1 MGEMAK
7 GVEQPALQ
15 VIILGAGGGPKEDD
29 VTAFLV
35 RSTAAGW
42 KKNSLLAV
50 DAGVHLAAISR
61 ILEGHKS
68 IRTEDSK
75 PPAKAITLVDGPFE
89 GLQIPE
95 GSSSSANAAYITRDL
110 VECFLITHPHL
121 DHISGFVINTAS
133 LPSARPKRLAGL
145 PSTIEAFK
153 NHIFNNIIW
162 PNLTDE
168 NNGAGLVTYL
178 RLVEGGSP
186 ALGDGYVE
194 VSDGLSIKTWSVSH
208 GHCIERHNHRGSNA
222 SSFVASPSVEIASPR
237 LGPTSQPMVRSNSQS
252 SHSAN
257 DNLKADQ
264 YRQQYCVYDSSAY
277 FIRDMVTGK
286 EVLMFGDV
294 EPDSIS
300 YSPRNRQVW
309 NDAAPKIATGMLG
322 AIFIECS
329 YDDSR
334 QKELLFGHLTPK
346 YLVEELRTLANE
358 VKLTLNMHK
367 NGPSGKKRKL
377 EGDGN
382 GTFLLPYGRRKSTR
396 HGSPVSPTSRRE
408 NHDYMSDD
416 ASLGGERRASATSQD
431 SACLS
436 TLTFRVSAEAPL
448 QGVKV
453 VVIHVKE
460 KLDDGPDPG
469 ETILRQLMQHEKGQL
484 GCDFIISYSGQ
495 SLYF

>member
-1 MGEMAK
+1 MGE

-15 VIILGAGGGPKEDD
+15 VIVLGAGGGPKEDN

-42 KKNSLLAV
+42 KKGSLLAV
-50 DAGVHLAAISR
+50 DAGVHLAAIAR
-61 ILEGHKS
+61 ILDGHKS

-75 PPAKAITLVDGPFE
+75 PPAKPITLVDGPFE
-89 GLQIPE
+89 GLQIAE
-95 GSSSSANAAYITRDL
+95 GSSPSANAAFITRDL

-178 RLVEGGSP
+178 RLVEGGTP
-186 ALGDGYVE
+186 ALGDGYIE

-222 SSFVASPSVEIASPR
+222 GSGFVTSPGVEASPR
-237 LGPTSQPMVRSNSQS
+237 LNPTSGTMVRSSSQS
-252 SHSAN
+252 SRVAD
-257 DNLKADQ
+257 DNLRADQ
-264 YRQQYCVYDSSAY
+264 YSQRYCVYDSSAY
-277 FIRDMVTGK
+277 FIRDIATNK
-286 EVLMFGDV
+286 EILIYGDV

-309 NDAAPKIATGMLG
+309 ADAAPKVASGMLG

-346 YLVEELRTLANE
+346 YLVEELRVLGNE
-358 VKLTLNMHK
+358 VKLYINMAK
-367 NGPSGKKRKL
+367 NGPNIKKRKL
-377 EGDGN
+377 DGDGN
-382 GTFLLPYGRRKSTR
+382 GSFLLPYARRRSTR
-396 HGSPVSPTSRRE
+396 NESPTSPTSRRE
-408 NHDYMSDD
+408 NRGYVSSDD
-416 ASLGGERRASATSQD
+416 GTSERQVNAESHDHGSSPTPVFHV
-431 SACLS
+431 S
-436 TLTFRVSAEAPL
+436 TEAPL
-448 QGVKV
+448 EGVKI
-453 VVIHVKE
+453 VVIHMKE
-460 KLDDGPDPG
+460 KLDDGPDLG
-469 ETILRQLMQHEKGQL
+469 ELILKQLKGHEKGQL
-484 GCDFIISYSGQ
+484 GCEFIISYTGQ

>member
-1 MGEMAK
+1 MGDR
-7 GVEQPALQ
+7 VEQPALQ
-15 VIILGAGGGPKEDD
+15 VIVLGAGGGPKEDN

-35 RSTAAGW
+35 RSTASGW
-42 KKNSLLAV
+42 RKNSLLAV

-68 IRTEDSK
+68 IRTEDCK
-75 PPAKAITLVDGPFE
+75 PPAKPLTLVDGPFE
-89 GLQIPE
+89 GLQISE
-95 GSSSSANAAYITRDL
+95 GSNANANAAYITRDL

-168 NNGAGLVTYL
+168 NNGAGLVTYS

-222 SSFVASPSVEIASPR
+222 GFVTSPGLEASPR
-237 LGPTSQPMVRSNSQS
+237 LGPTSQPIVRTGSQS

-257 DNLKADQ
+257 DSLKADQ
-264 YRQQYCVYDSSAY
+264 YSKQFCVYDSSAY
-277 FIRDMVTGK
+277 FIRDVATKK
-286 EVLMFGDV
+286 EVLIFGDV

-300 YSPRNRQVW
+300 YSPRNLQVW
-309 NDAAPKIATGMLG
+309 ADAAPKIARGLLG

-346 YLVEELRTLANE
+346 YLVEELKVLANE
-358 VKLTLNMHK
+358 VKLYINMGKRGLNA
-367 NGPSGKKRKL
+367 KKRKL
-377 EGDGN
+377 DGDGN
-382 GTFLLPYGRRKSTR
+382 STFLLPYGRRKSSR
-396 HGSPVSPTSRRE
+396 HESPVSPTTRRE
-408 NHDYMSDD
+408 AWDYMSSTEE
-416 ASLGGERRASATSQD
+416 APINGERKGSTTSQD
-431 SACLS
+431 SAASS
-436 TLTFRVSAEAPL
+436 TPVFHVSADLPL
-448 QGVKV
+448 QDVKV

-460 KLDDGPDPG
+460 KLDDAPDPG
-469 ETILRQLMQHEKGQL
+469 EIILKQLKGHEKGQL
-484 GCDFIISYSGQ
+484 GCDFVISYSGQ

>member
-1 MGEMAK
+1 
-7 GVEQPALQ
+7 
-15 VIILGAGGGPKEDD
+15 
-29 VTAFLV
+29 
-35 RSTAAGW
+35 
-42 KKNSLLAV
+42 LLAV

-68 IRTEDSK
+68 IRTENSTS
-75 PPAKAITLVDGPFE
+75 AKSITLIDGPFE
-89 GLQIPE
+89 GLQIAE
-95 GSSSSANAAYITRDL
+95 NSSCSANAAYITRDL

-194 VSDGLSIKTWSVSH
+194 VSDGLSIKTWGVSH
-208 GHCIERHNHRGSNA
+208 GHCIERHNHRGSNNTTA
-222 SSFVASPSVEIASPR
+222 SFVTTPGIETTPR
-237 LGPTSQPMVRSNSQS
+237 MNSTSQSMARSGSTS
-252 SHSAN
+252 SRTA
-257 DNLKADQ
+257 DTDQ
-264 YRQQYCVYDSSAY
+264 YSQQYCVYDSSAY
-277 FIRDMVTGK
+277 FIRDVNTDK
-286 EVLMFGDV
+286 EILIFGDV

-309 NDAAPKIATGMLG
+309 NDAAPKVVKGMLG
-322 AIFIECS
+322 AVFIECS

-346 YLVEELRTLANE
+346 YLVEELRVLAND
-358 VKLTLNMHK
+358 VKLLLGIAK
-367 NGPSGKKRKL
+367 KGPKVKKRKH
-377 EGDGN
+377 EGDNKG
-382 GTFLLPYGRRKSTR
+382 GFLLPIARRRSAR
-396 HGSPVSPTSRRE
+396 NESPSSPPARRE
-408 NHDYMSDD
+408 AHDYMSSSEEVPSID
-416 ASLGGERRASATSQD
+416 ERRESSGSQD
-431 SACLS
+431 AGTSPTYS
-436 TLTFRVSAEAPL
+436 VSAELPL

-453 VVIHVKE
+453 VIFHIKE
-460 KLDDGPDPG
+460 KFEEPDLG
-469 ETILRQLMQHEKGQL
+469 DTILKELIAHEKGQL
-484 GCDFIISYSGQ
+484 GCEFIISHTGQ